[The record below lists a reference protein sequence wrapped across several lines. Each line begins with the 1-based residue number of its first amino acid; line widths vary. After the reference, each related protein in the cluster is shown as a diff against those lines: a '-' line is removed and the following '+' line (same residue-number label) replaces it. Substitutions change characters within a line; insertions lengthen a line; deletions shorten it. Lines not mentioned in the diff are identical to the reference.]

1 MYRLVI
7 DLEMNGI
14 HTEEIPMGEIIEI
27 GAVVLNEEFEIVDKY
42 STYIKPN
49 NLRISQGVQR
59 LTNITEEKLVK
70 APNIKEAL
78 EKLLQI
84 IPDINNTTLYTW
96 SDSDTNAIECELNS
110 KNIQIKDIKRLCN
123 NYIDIQEIFGE
134 RVGIE
139 NRLNLTKAL
148 NMIGLEFNGREHG
161 ALADAIN
168 TAQILKEIETNKDI
182 NDTIKGINS
191 YMGYKPLTSSM
202 KDLFDNI
209 KLV

>member
-7 DLEMNGI
+7 DLEMNGMY
-14 HTEEIPMGEIIEI
+14 TEEIPMGEIIEI

-78 EKLLQI
+78 ENLLQI
-84 IPDINNTTLYTW
+84 TPDINNTTLYTW

-168 TAQILKEIETNKDI
+168 TAQILKEIETNQDI
-182 NDTIKGINS
+182 KKTIDSING
-191 YMGYKPLTSSM
+191 YMQSEPLTVSIAN
-202 KDLFDNI
+202 LFSNI
-209 KLV
+209 KLS

>member
-7 DLEMNGI
+7 DLEMNGMY
-14 HTEEIPMGEIIEI
+14 TEEIPMGEIIEI

-78 EKLLQI
+78 ENLLQI
-84 IPDINNTTLYTW
+84 TPDINNTTLYTW

-168 TAQILKEIETNKDI
+168 TAQILKEIETNQDI
-182 NDTIKGINS
+182 KKTIDNING
-191 YMGYKPLTSSM
+191 YMQSEPLTVSIAN
-202 KDLFDNI
+202 LFSNI
-209 KLV
+209 KLS

>member
-1 MYRLVI
+1 M
-7 DLEMNGI
+7 

-78 EKLLQI
+78 ENLLQI
-84 IPDINNTTLYTW
+84 TPDINNTTLYTW
-96 SDSDTNAIECELNS
+96 SDSDTNAIECELSS

-168 TAQILKEIETNKDI
+168 TAQILKEIETNQNIKKTIDNI
-182 NDTIKGINS
+182 NG
-191 YMGYKPLTSSM
+191 YMQSEPLTVSIAN
-202 KDLFDNI
+202 LFSNI
-209 KLV
+209 KLS

>member
-1 MYRLVI
+1 
-7 DLEMNGI
+7 MNGI
-14 HTEEIPMGEIIEI
+14 YTEEIPMGEIIEI

-78 EKLLQI
+78 ENLLQI
-84 IPDINNTTLYTW
+84 TPDINNTTLYTW
-96 SDSDTNAIECELNS
+96 SDSDTNAIECELSS

-168 TAQILKEIETNKDI
+168 TAQILKEIETNQNIKKTIDNI
-182 NDTIKGINS
+182 NG
-191 YMGYKPLTSSM
+191 YMQSEPLTVSIAN
-202 KDLFDNI
+202 LFSNI
-209 KLV
+209 KLS

>member
-7 DLEMNGI
+7 DLEMNGMY
-14 HTEEIPMGEIIEI
+14 TEEIPMGEIIEI

-78 EKLLQI
+78 ENLLQI
-84 IPDINNTTLYTW
+84 TPDINNTTLYTW

-168 TAQILKEIETNKDI
+168 TAQILKESDTNQDI
-182 NDTIKGINS
+182 KKTIDNING
-191 YMGYKPLTSSM
+191 YMQSEPLTVSIAN
-202 KDLFDNI
+202 LFSNI
-209 KLV
+209 KLS

>member
-1 MYRLVI
+1 M
-7 DLEMNGI
+7 

-78 EKLLQI
+78 ENLLQI
-84 IPDINNTTLYTW
+84 TPDINNTTLYTW
-96 SDSDTNAIECELNS
+96 SDSDTNAIECELSS

-139 NRLNLTKAL
+139 NRINLTKAL
-148 NMIGLEFNGREHG
+148 NMIGLEFNGKEHG

-168 TAQILKEIETNKDI
+168 TAQILKEIETNQDI
-182 NDTIKGINS
+182 KKTIDNING
-191 YMGYKPLTSSM
+191 YMQSEPLTASIAS
-202 KDLFDNI
+202 LFSNI
-209 KLV
+209 KLS

>member
-1 MYRLVI
+1 
-7 DLEMNGI
+7 MNGI

-27 GAVVLNEEFEIVDKY
+27 GAVILDEEFEIIDKY
-42 STYIKPN
+42 STYIKPD
-49 NLRISQGVQR
+49 NLKVSQGVQR
-59 LTNITEEKLVK
+59 LTSITEEKLVK

-110 KNIQIKDIKRLCN
+110 KNIQIKGVKRLCN

-139 NRLNLTKAL
+139 NRINLTKAL
-148 NMIGLEFNGREHG
+148 NMIGLEFNGKEHG

-168 TAQILKEIETNKDI
+168 TAQILKEIETNQDI
-182 NDTIKGINS
+182 KKTIDNING
-191 YMGYKPLTSSM
+191 YMQSEPLTASIAS
-202 KDLFDNI
+202 LFSNI
-209 KLV
+209 KLS

>member
-7 DLEMNGI
+7 DLEMNGMY
-14 HTEEIPMGEIIEI
+14 TEEIPMGEIIEI

-78 EKLLQI
+78 ENLLQI
-84 IPDINNTTLYTW
+84 TPDINNTTLYTW

-168 TAQILKEIETNKDI
+168 TAQILKESDTNQDI
-182 NDTIKGINS
+182 KKKIDNING
-191 YMGYKPLTSSM
+191 YMQSEPLTVSIAN
-202 KDLFDNI
+202 LFSNI
-209 KLV
+209 KLS

>member
-7 DLEMNGI
+7 DLEMNGMY
-14 HTEEIPMGEIIEI
+14 TEEIPMGEIIEI

-78 EKLLQI
+78 ENLLQI
-84 IPDINNTTLYTW
+84 TPDINNTTLYTW

-161 ALADAIN
+161 ALADVIN
-168 TAQILKEIETNKDI
+168 TAQILKEIETNQDI
-182 NDTIKGINS
+182 KKTIDNING
-191 YMGYKPLTSSM
+191 YMQSEPLTVSIAN
-202 KDLFDNI
+202 LFSNI
-209 KLV
+209 KLS

>member
-7 DLEMNGI
+7 DLEMNGMY
-14 HTEEIPMGEIIEI
+14 TEEIPMGEIIEI

-78 EKLLQI
+78 ENLLQI
-84 IPDINNTTLYTW
+84 TPDINNTTLYTW

-139 NRLNLTKAL
+139 NRINLTKAL
-148 NMIGLEFNGREHG
+148 NMIGLEF
-161 ALADAIN
+161 
-168 TAQILKEIETNKDI
+168 KEIETNQDI
-182 NDTIKGINS
+182 KKTINNING
-191 YMGYKPLTSSM
+191 YMQSEPLTVSIAN
-202 KDLFDNI
+202 LFSNI
-209 KLV
+209 KLS

>member
-7 DLEMNGI
+7 DLEMNGMY
-14 HTEEIPMGEIIEI
+14 TEEIPMGEIIEI

-78 EKLLQI
+78 ENLLQI
-84 IPDINNTTLYTW
+84 TPDINNTTLYTW

-168 TAQILKEIETNKDI
+168 TAQILKEIETNQDI
-182 NDTIKGINS
+182 KKTIDNING
-191 YMGYKPLTSSM
+191 YMQSEPLTVSIAN
-202 KDLFDNI
+202 LFSNI
-209 KLV
+209 KLI

>member
-1 MYRLVI
+1 
-7 DLEMNGI
+7 MNGMY
-14 HTEEIPMGEIIEI
+14 TEEIPMGEIIEI

-78 EKLLQI
+78 ENLLQI
-84 IPDINNTTLYTW
+84 TPDINNTTLYTW

-168 TAQILKEIETNKDI
+168 TAQILKEIETNQDI
-182 NDTIKGINS
+182 KKTIDNINGCMQS
-191 YMGYKPLTSSM
+191 EPLTVSIAN
-202 KDLFDNI
+202 LFSNI
-209 KLV
+209 KLSQT

>member
-7 DLEMNGI
+7 DLEMNGMF
-14 HTEEIPMGEIIEI
+14 TEEIPMGEIIEI

-78 EKLLQI
+78 ENLLQI
-84 IPDINNTTLYTW
+84 TPDINNTTLYTW

-168 TAQILKEIETNKDI
+168 TAQILKEIETNQDI
-182 NDTIKGINS
+182 KKTIDNING
-191 YMGYKPLTSSM
+191 YMQSEPLTASIAS
-202 KDLFDNI
+202 LFSNI
-209 KLV
+209 KLS

>member
-14 HTEEIPMGEIIEI
+14 HTEEVPMGEIIEI
-27 GAVVLNEEFEIVDKY
+27 GAVLLNEDFEIVDKY
-42 STYIKPN
+42 STYIKPD

-59 LTNITEEKLVK
+59 LTNITEAKLVK

-78 EKLLQI
+78 ENLLQI
-84 IPDINNTTLYTW
+84 TPDINNTTLYTW
-96 SDSDTNAIECELNS
+96 SESDTNAIECELSS
-110 KNIQIKDIKRLCN
+110 KNIQIEDIKRLCS

-139 NRLNLTKAL
+139 NRINLTKAL

-168 TAQILKEIETNKDI
+168 TAQILKEIETNQDI
-182 NDTIKGINS
+182 KKTIDNING
-191 YMGYKPLTSSM
+191 YMKSEPLTASM
-202 KDLFDNI
+202 ASLFSNI
-209 KLV
+209 KLS